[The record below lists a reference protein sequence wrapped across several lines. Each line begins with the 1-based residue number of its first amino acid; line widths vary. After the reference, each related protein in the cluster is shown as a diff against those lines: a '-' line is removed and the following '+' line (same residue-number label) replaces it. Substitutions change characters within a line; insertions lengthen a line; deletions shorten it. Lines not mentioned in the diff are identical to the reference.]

1 VYDLFMT
8 SPAGIRTQLLK
19 GSVLVSM
26 RITRN

>member
-19 GSVLVSM
+19 GSVLVAM
-26 RITRN
+26 RVTRD